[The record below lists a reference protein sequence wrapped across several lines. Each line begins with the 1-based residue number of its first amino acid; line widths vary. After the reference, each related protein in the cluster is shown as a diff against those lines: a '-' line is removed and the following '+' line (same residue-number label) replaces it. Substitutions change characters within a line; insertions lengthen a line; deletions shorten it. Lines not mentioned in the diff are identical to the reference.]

1 MANFVQGL
9 TCQPYL
15 ISWTPQAMW
24 PASAP
29 KKNRFPAVADG
40 NIPTSTQN
48 LENVAVI

>member
-15 ISWTPQAMW
+15 ISWSPQAMW
-24 PASAP
+24 PMSSP
-29 KKNRFPAVADG
+29 TVADR

-48 LENVAVI
+48 LEDVAVI